1 MGKLTNTQRAA
12 IYHAW
17 KDGTQPKE
25 LAKQYSVSTSAISQ
39 MISRMNRTGNP
50 AAEDKPEPKT
60 MINKDFDDA
69 VNAMIA
75 ESKSADVKPE
85 KIPNY
90 IWDAL
95 DDNVSSLN
103 LEIEE
108 REQRI
113 AELKE
118 ELLNLKNQRD
128 AIEKWMEDH
137 T

>member
-12 IYHAW
+12 IYQAW

-25 LAKQYSVSTSAISQ
+25 LAKQYSVSDQTIYNL
-39 MISRMNRTGNP
+39 INELNRSGSEQTK
-50 AAEDKPEPKT
+50 DKPESKT

-75 ESKSADVKPE
+75 ESKSSDVKPD
-85 KIPNY
+85 KLPHY
-90 IWDAL
+90 IWLAL
-95 DDNVSSLN
+95 DDQVSAIN
-103 LEIEE
+103 WEIEQ

-128 AIEKWMEDH
+128 AIEKWMEEH

>member
-1 MGKLTNTQRAA
+1 MRAMLNNTQKAA
-12 IYHAW
+12 IYQAW
-17 KDGTQPKE
+17 KDGTAVKD
-25 LAKQYSVSTSAISQ
+25 LAKQYGVSDQTIYNLITKLNKSASDI
-39 MISRMNRTGNP
+39 GLKP
-50 AAEDKPEPKT
+50 AQEANQPEQKPEQ
-60 MINKDFDDA
+60 
-69 VNAMIA
+69 NAEA
-75 ESKSADVKPE
+75 QKPE

-90 IWDAL
+90 IWAAL

-118 ELLNLKNQRD
+118 ELLNFKNQRD
-128 AIEKWMEDH
+128 AIEKWMEEH

>member
-1 MGKLTNTQRAA
+1 MGKLNNVQRAA
-12 IYHAW
+12 IYQAW

-25 LAKQYSVSTSAISQ
+25 LAKQHSVSTSAISQ
-39 MISRMNRTGNP
+39 MISRMNRTWNP
-50 AAEDKPEPKT
+50 AAEDKPEHKT

-69 VNAMIA
+69 VNDMIA
-75 ESKSADVKPE
+75 ESKSEDVKPE

-90 IWDAL
+90 IWAAL

-113 AELKE
+113 SELKE

>member
-1 MGKLTNTQRAA
+1 MGKLNNVQRAA
-12 IYHAW
+12 IYQAW

-69 VNAMIA
+69 VNVMIA

-90 IWDAL
+90 IWAAL

-118 ELLNLKNQRD
+118 ELLNLKDQRD